1 MLRCVVLL
9 RFCPDTAELTTDPET
24 GAPRLA
30 AAPWRISTFDEHAL
44 EEAVLLGERHG
55 AEVRT
60 LSLVPEPPP
69 RELVLTALAM
79 GADQACLIEDASAG
93 EADALATSRVLARAL
108 ERLAPWDLILAG
120 DGSLDR
126 YRRQVGPRV
135 AEEMGIPSLTQ
146 VTRLELEPGAQPPRL
161 VAHRG
166 LEERT
171 EVVECEAPAL
181 VTVGQE
187 INQPRL
193 PTVLQIL
200 GAGKKPTTVWTPADL
215 GYPTGAATGDLAR
228 VETLEVVAP
237 PGERRRLTVEGETP
251 EERAELLARALL
263 REGAI
268 RG

>member
-9 RFCPDTAELTTDPET
+9 KFCPDTAELTTDPDT

-44 EEAVLLGERHG
+44 EEAVRLRERHE
-55 AEVRT
+55 AEIRT
-60 LSLVPEPPP
+60 LSLVPESPP

-79 GADQACLIEDASAG
+79 GADEACLVGDGSAG
-93 EADALATSRVLARAL
+93 EADALATARVLTRAL

-120 DGSLDR
+120 EGSLDQ

-135 AEEMGIPSLTQ
+135 AEELGIPSLTQ
-146 VTRLELEPGAQPPRL
+146 VTRLEMEDGRV

-166 LEERT
+166 LDDRT
-171 EVVECEAPAL
+171 EVLECAPPAL
-181 VTVGQE
+181 ITVGQE

-193 PTVLQIL
+193 PPVLQIL
-200 GAGKKPTTVWTPADL
+200 GAGRKPTTVWSPADL
-215 GYPTGAATGDLAR
+215 GLPAGTATADLSR

-237 PGERRRLTVEGETP
+237 PGERRRIPIEGETA
-251 EERAELLARALL
+251 EERAEVLARTLH
-263 REGAI
+263 REGSI
-268 RG
+268 PSR

>member
-9 RFCPDTAELTTDPET
+9 KLCPDTAELTAVPET

-44 EEAVLLGERHG
+44 EEAVRLGERH
-55 AEVRT
+55 ETEIRT
-60 LSLVPEPPP
+60 LSLVPESPP

-79 GADQACLIEDASAG
+79 GADEAFLVEDGSAVD
-93 EADALATSRVLARAL
+93 ADALATARVLAKAL

-120 DGSLDR
+120 EGSLDQ

-135 AEEMGIPSLTQ
+135 AEELGIPSLTQ
-146 VTRLELEPGAQPPRL
+146 VTRLEMEDGRV

-166 LEERT
+166 LEDRT
-171 EVVECEAPAL
+171 EVLACAPPAL
-181 VTVGQE
+181 ITVGQE

-193 PTVLQIL
+193 PPVLQIL
-200 GAGKKPTTVWTPADL
+200 GAGRKPTTVWSPADL
-215 GYPTGAATGDLAR
+215 GLPRDTATADLSR

-237 PGERRRLTVEGETP
+237 RGERRRIPIEGETP
-251 EERAELLARALL
+251 EDRAEVLARTLL

-268 RG
+268 RAR